1 MRGAS
6 RKTARRQQVAGLTM
20 LETAIG
26 VSIAGTLLCV
36 AVPAFVRNLHASSF
50 AEVTEGLGR
59 LSEHAVSRA
68 QRRPTED
75 AFPKSAPVTPE
86 APPRG
91 HKEVDPPGTWGH
103 PTWIALEFQATLDG
117 TPHAF
122 AYGFDSVRDPEES
135 RFVAHAHADLD
146 GDGQTSTFSV
156 RGRAK
161 AGAAQAEPGMDVVG
175 GLE

>member
-1 MRGAS
+1 MI
-6 RKTARRQQVAGLTM
+6 
-20 LETAIG
+20 ETAIG
-26 VSIAGTLLCV
+26 VSIAGTLLCI

-59 LSEHAVSRA
+59 LSAHAVQRA

-75 AFPKSAPVTPE
+75 AFPKSAPLTPE
-86 APPRG
+86 LVPRG
-91 HKEVDPPGTWGH
+91 HKEVDPPGAWGH
-103 PTWIALEFQATLDG
+103 PTWIALDFQATVDG

-122 AYGFDSVRDPEES
+122 AYGFDATLNKDES
-135 RFVAHAHADLD
+135 SFVAHAHADLD
-146 GDGQTSTFSV
+146 GDGQTSSFSV

-161 AGAAQAEPGMDVVG
+161 AGAGQADPGMEVVG